1 MPSNRNLGTDTG
13 QQCPLYWYFAKLWR
27 EYLGKTWIDINIS
40 NTSITHNSFSI
51 KIGPSIRYINQDK
64 VNMKPPQS
72 ESSVVTWHQDWAF
85 FPHTNDSLVTV
96 CIAIDDSTRENGNR
110 NTVNF
115 CL

>member
-1 MPSNRNLGTDTG
+1 MS
-13 QQCPLYWYFAKLWR
+13 
-27 EYLGKTWIDINIS
+27 YLRKRCVDIDIN
-40 NTSITHNSFSI
+40 NASITHNSFSI
-51 KIGPSIRYINQDK
+51 KIGPSIRYINQEK

-72 ESSVVTWHQDWAF
+72 ASSVVTWHQDWAF

-96 CIAIDDSTRENGNR
+96 CIAIDDCTRENGNR